1 MRELLA
7 ATLALGFLL
16 FLMRNEQAP
25 ITIKEYFEPEV
36 IQNTLNQIQE
46 KESDVYPIETI
57 YFNKNDNI
65 YDARFMFF
73 NTKGFYGVQYDVKT
87 DGSKIISLSKS
98 IPPELQSPFS
108 GYESKLPLSNMKP
121 IAPVVDMQK
130 IHQNLKVKVN

>member
-7 ATLALGFLL
+7 ATVALGFLL
-16 FLMRNEQAP
+16 FLMRNEKAP

-98 IPPELQSPFS
+98 IPPEFQSPFS
-108 GYESKLPLSNMKP
+108 GYDEKLQFSNMKP